1 MEWKHCL
8 LSKGGQLQCRRKK
21 MFFCIIIQRKVI
33 NLRNTTNNICVSVS
47 SDITDWDNINW
58 YSVEKYVDKQQKRI
72 YEAEVNKDKRK
83 VRNIQ
88 RMLTNSRAVLL
99 LAVRRVTEINKG
111 RNTPGPDGFLAK
123 TSKEKGELVDRL
135 SKKNIYNY
143 IPSPTRR
150 IYIPKKNGKKRPLSI
165 PSITD
170 RIYQEIIRIILE
182 PQMEARFEPTS
193 YGFRPKRGVYDA
205 IERIFLNIKGNK
217 WCWVLEGDFK
227 GCFDNLSHDFILK
240 QLKGFTLKGVV
251 ERILKAGYL
260 DNNVFNE
267 TIKGTPQGGLL
278 SPLSANIALTG
289 LEEYLNITYKE
300 IKHDK
305 NDDEYVTYAT
315 KGDYRVVRYAD
326 DFVIFAKTKEEINE
340 VRNILEPYLDE
351 RGLELAEDKTKSTHP
366 HKGFNFLG
374 FNCRLYKSQNRYK
387 CLIKPSKESIKKAK
401 RKINDIFYYCR
412 GNSVDFLIDKLNPVI
427 EGIGYFW
434 RISVAKQAYSEMDNY
449 IWKKLYHF
457 LRRLHPHK
465 SWKWIVN
472 KYFPQYDEEGNF
484 IGKWTLVGPNDKNQI
499 TKMASIPIRRWNMI
513 KYNYSPYDVSKTEY
527 FENRM
532 RKQFSR
538 R

>member
-47 SDITDWDNINW
+47 SDITDWDTINW

-217 WCWVLEGDFK
+217 WCWVFEGDFE

-278 SPLSANIALTG
+278 SPLLANIALTG

-351 RGLELAEDKTKSTHP
+351 RGLELAEDKTKITHT

-374 FNCRLYKSQNRYK
+374 FNCRLYKNQNRYK

-401 RKINDIFYYCR
+401 MKISDIFYYCR
-412 GNSVDFLIDKLNPVI
+412 GNSIDLLIDKLNPVI
-427 EGIGYFW
+427 E
-434 RISVAKQAYSEMDNY
+434 
-449 IWKKLYHF
+449 
-457 LRRLHPHK
+457 LHPHK

-472 KYFPQYDEEGNF
+472 KYFPQYDEKGNF
-484 IGKWTLVGPNDKNQI
+484 TGKWTLVGPNDKNQI